1 MEFFKKKTQID
12 FLGIK
17 KYTTALSVV
26 MIVLSL
32 FFIFAKGLNLG
43 LDFTG
48 GYQMQVQMN
57 SQTTAGAIT
66 ADVEKAGFEKASVTT
81 FGDNNSFLIKLPP
94 QQQEQ
99 SNNIEDAQQQV
110 QQKVA
115 KVIDGKVQSIS
126 YIGPQVGKELASNG
140 ILAIIIAIVCIL
152 IYISARFEMKFG
164 ISACL
169 ALLHDPIV
177 ILGVFAAF
185 QLEFDL
191 TVLAAILAVIG
202 YSLNDTV
209 VIYDRVRENFRK
221 FRKSSVTE
229 VVNGA
234 INDTLSRT
242 VLTSGLTMLV
252 VVVLF
257 LFGGPSV
264 HNFSLAL
271 ILGIVVG
278 TYSSIYVAG
287 VVAVAL
293 GLNRESLLPKT
304 PVDKEKENPEDYI

>member
-1 MEFFKKKTQID
+1 MEFFKQKTQIN

-17 KYTTALSVV
+17 KYTTISSVFII
-26 MIVLSL
+26 IVSL
-32 FFIFAKGLNLG
+32 FFIFTKGLNLG

-48 GYQMQVQMN
+48 GYQVQIHTAQPVN
-57 SQTTAGAIT
+57 SPDL
-66 ADVEKAGFEKASVTT
+66 ADKLEKIGFKHTNITT
-81 FGDNNSFLIKLPP
+81 FGESNNYLIKFASS
-94 QQQEQ
+94 EV
-99 SNNIEDAQQQV
+99 NAKAKNFDEAQQLLQKDV
-110 QQKVA
+110 QETLKA
-115 KVIDGKVQSIS
+115 EVQRVS

-140 ILAIIIAIVCIL
+140 ILAIIIALVSIL

-191 TVLAAILAVIG
+191 SVLAAVLAVIG

-221 FRKSSVTE
+221 MRKASVTE
-229 VVNGA
+229 VVNKG

-242 VLTSGLTMLV
+242 ILTSGLTMLV

-257 LFGGPSV
+257 FFGGSSV

-271 ILGIVVG
+271 ILGIIVG

-287 VVAVAL
+287 VLAVAL
-293 GLNRESLLPKT
+293 GLNRESLLPKQIST
-304 PVDKEKENPEDYI
+304 EDAPIL

>member
-1 MEFFKKKTQID
+1 MEFFKQKTQIN

-17 KYTTALSVV
+17 KYTTILSAV
-26 MIVLSL
+26 MILLSL
-32 FFIFAKGLNLG
+32 FFIFHNGLNLG

-48 GYQMQVQMN
+48 GYEVQVQASNADSAESITKKLDSVGLPHADITTFGEGTSFLIKFSPNEVN
-57 SQTTAGAIT
+57 SKVKKLEDAQQQLK
-66 ADVEKAGFEKASVTT
+66 ADVEKAL
-81 FGDNNSFLIKLPP
+81 N
-94 QQQEQ
+94 
-99 SNNIEDAQQQV
+99 
-110 QQKVA
+110 A
-115 KVIDGKVQSIS
+115 KVESIN
-126 YIGPQVGKELASNG
+126 YIGPQVGKQLASNG
-140 ILAIIIAIVCIL
+140 VLAIIIALVCIL
-152 IYISARFEMKFG
+152 VYISARFEMKFG

-185 QLEFDL
+185 HLEFDL
-191 TVLAAILAVIG
+191 TVLAAVLAVIG

-221 FRKSSVTE
+221 MRKASVTE
-229 VVNGA
+229 VVNRG

-242 VLTSGLTMLV
+242 ILTSGLTMLV

-257 LFGGPSV
+257 FFGGSSV
-264 HNFSLAL
+264 HNFALAL

-287 VVAVAL
+287 VIAVSL
-293 GLNRESLLPKT
+293 GLRRESLLPKR
-304 PVDKEKENPEDYI
+304 VSKEDTAP

>member
-1 MEFFKKKTQID
+1 
-12 FLGIK
+12 
-17 KYTTALSVV
+17 V
-26 MIVLSL
+26 SL
-32 FFIFAKGLNLG
+32 FFIFTKGLNLG

-48 GYQMQVQMN
+48 GYEVHI
-57 SQTTAGAIT
+57 QTS
-66 ADVEKAGFEKASVTT
+66 KAVDSNVMSNKLKKIGYEHTSITT
-81 FGDNNSFLIKLPP
+81 FGDNNNYLIKFAPDEVNAKAKSL
-94 QQQEQ
+94 E
-99 SNNIEDAQQQV
+99 NAQQLLSQEV
-110 QQKVA
+110 AEMLNA
-115 KVIDGKVQSIS
+115 KVESVD
-126 YIGPQVGKELASNG
+126 YIGPHVGKELASNG
-140 ILAIIIAIVCIL
+140 VLAIIIALVCIL

-164 ISACL
+164 ISACI

-191 TVLAAILAVIG
+191 TVLAAVLAVIG

-221 FRKSSVTE
+221 MRNASVTE
-229 VVNGA
+229 VVNRG

-242 VLTSGLTMLV
+242 ILTSGLTMLV

-257 LFGGPSV
+257 LFGGTSV

-287 VVAVAL
+287 VIAVAL
-293 GLNRESLLPKT
+293 GLNRESLLPKQISKEDT
-304 PVDKEKENPEDYI
+304 PIL

>member
-1 MEFFKKKTQID
+1 MEFFKQKTQID

-17 KYTTALSVV
+17 KYTTAFSIL
-26 MIVLSL
+26 MIVISL
-32 FFIFAKGLNLG
+32 FFIFTKGLNLG

-48 GYQMQVQMN
+48 GYQVQLYTSKTLGSEVMTKKLEKIGFN
-57 SQTTAGAIT
+57 HTTI
-66 ADVEKAGFEKASVTT
+66 TT
-81 FGDNNSFLIKLPP
+81 FGDNDNYLIKFAPNEVNAKAKDL
-94 QQQEQ
+94 E
-99 SNNIEDAQQQV
+99 IAQQQLQSEV
-110 QQKVA
+110 ATTLDA
-115 KVIDGKVQSIS
+115 KVESVN

-140 ILAIIIAIVCIL
+140 VLAIIIALVCIL

-164 ISACL
+164 ISACV

-177 ILGVFAAF
+177 ILGIFAAF

-221 FRKSSVTE
+221 MSNASVTD
-229 VVNGA
+229 VVNRS

-242 VLTSGLTMLV
+242 ILTSGLTMLV

-257 LFGGPSV
+257 LFGGSSV

-271 ILGIVVG
+271 MLGIVIG

-293 GLNRESLLPKT
+293 GLNREFLLPKQIS
-304 PVDKEKENPEDYI
+304 KEDTSLL

>member
-1 MEFFKKKTQID
+1 MEFFKQKTQID

-17 KYTTALSVV
+17 KYTTAFSVL
-26 MIVLSL
+26 MIVISL
-32 FFIFAKGLNLG
+32 FFIFTKGLNLG

-48 GYQMQVQMN
+48 GYQVQL
-57 SQTTAGAIT
+57 QTSKMLSSESMSKKLEEI
-66 ADVEKAGFEKASVTT
+66 GFKHTTITT
-81 FGDNNSFLIKLPP
+81 FGDNDNYLIKFAPDEVNSKSENL
-94 QQQEQ
+94 
-99 SNNIEDAQQQV
+99 EDAQQQL
-110 QQKVA
+110 QKDVETALGA
-115 KVIDGKVQSIS
+115 KVESIN

-140 ILAIIIAIVCIL
+140 VLAIIIAMVCIL

-164 ISACL
+164 ISACI
-169 ALLHDPIV
+169 ALIHDPIV
-177 ILGVFAAF
+177 ILGIFSAF

-221 FRKSSVTE
+221 MRNSNVTE
-229 VVNGA
+229 VVNRS

-242 VLTSGLTMLV
+242 ILTSGLTMLV

-257 LFGGPSV
+257 LFGGSSV

-293 GLNRESLLPKT
+293 GLNRESLLPKQ
-304 PVDKEKENPEDYI
+304 VNKEDIPIL

>member
-1 MEFFKKKTQID
+1 MEFFKQKTQID

-17 KYTTALSVV
+17 KYTTILSVL
-26 MIVLSL
+26 MIVISL
-32 FFIFAKGLNLG
+32 IFIFTKGLNLG

-48 GYQMQVQMN
+48 GYQVQIHTQENEN
-57 SQTTAGAIT
+57 SQTLSNKLANVGLGNTNI
-66 ADVEKAGFEKASVTT
+66 TT
-81 FGDNNSFLIKLPP
+81 FGENNDYLIKFAPDIANLK
-94 QQQEQ
+94 
-99 SNNIEDAQQQV
+99 SKDLDNAQQQL
-110 QQKVA
+110 QQKIENTLDA
-115 KVIDGKVQSIS
+115 KVQSIN

-140 ILAIIIAIVCIL
+140 VLAMIIALVCIL

-164 ISACL
+164 VSACL

-191 TVLAAILAVIG
+191 TVLAAVLAVIG

-221 FRKSSVTE
+221 MRNASVVE
-229 VVNGA
+229 VVNRS

-242 VLTSGLTMLV
+242 ILTSGLTMLV
-252 VVVLF
+252 VVVLY
-257 LFGGPSV
+257 LFGGSSV

-287 VVAVAL
+287 VLAVAL
-293 GLNRESLLPKT
+293 GLNRESLLPKQ
-304 PVDKEKENPEDYI
+304 VEKIDNSVF

>member
-1 MEFFKKKTQID
+1 MEFFRQKTQID

-17 KYTTALSVV
+17 KYTTAFSIL
-26 MIVLSL
+26 MIVVSL
-32 FFIFAKGLNLG
+32 FFIFTKGLNLG

-48 GYQMQVQMN
+48 GYQVQVHTSKMLDSEVMTKKLEKIGFN
-57 SQTTAGAIT
+57 HTTI
-66 ADVEKAGFEKASVTT
+66 TT
-81 FGDNNSFLIKLPP
+81 FGDNDNYLIKFAPDEVNSRAKSL
-94 QQQEQ
+94 
-99 SNNIEDAQQQV
+99 EDAQQQLQSEV
-110 QQKVA
+110 EAALGA
-115 KVIDGKVQSIS
+115 KVESVN

-140 ILAIIIAIVCIL
+140 VLAIIIALVCIL

-164 ISACL
+164 ISACV

-177 ILGVFAAF
+177 ILGIFAAF

-191 TVLAAILAVIG
+191 TVLAAVLAVIG

-221 FRKSSVTE
+221 MRNASVTE
-229 VVNGA
+229 VVNRG

-242 VLTSGLTMLV
+242 ILTSGLTMLV

-257 LFGGPSV
+257 LFGGSSV

-271 ILGIVVG
+271 MLGIVVG

-293 GLNRESLLPKT
+293 GLNRESLLPKQVTKEDT
-304 PVDKEKENPEDYI
+304 PLL

>member
-1 MEFFKKKTQID
+1 MEFFKQKTKID

-17 KYTTALSVV
+17 KYTTILSAS
-26 MIVLSL
+26 MIILSL
-32 FFIFAKGLNLG
+32 FFLFAKGLNLG

-48 GYQMQVQMN
+48 GYQIQLKSN
-57 SQTTAGAIT
+57 TTLTVAKI
-66 ADVEKAGFEKASVTT
+66 DSELSNIGFKNFKVTT
-81 FGDNNSFLIKLPP
+81 FGDANTYLIKLPP
-94 QQQEQ
+94 NKKVQEKDLQ
-99 SNNIEDAQQQV
+99 TE
-110 QQKVA
+110 QQKIQN
-115 KVIDGKVQSIS
+115 KVENATNATIQSIT

-140 ILAIIIAIVCIL
+140 VLAIIIALICIL

-191 TVLAAILAVIG
+191 TSLAALLAVLG

-209 VIYDRVRENFRK
+209 VVYDRVRENFRK
-221 FRKSSVTE
+221 MRKASVNE
-229 VVNGA
+229 VVNSA

-242 VLTSGLTMLV
+242 ILTSGLTMLV
-252 VVVLF
+252 VVILF
-257 LFGGPSV
+257 LFGGPSI
-264 HNFSLAL
+264 HGFSLAL
-271 ILGIVVG
+271 ILGILVG

-287 VVAVAL
+287 VIAVQL
-293 GLNRESLLPKT
+293 GLNRESLLPAPKIN
-304 PVDKEKENPEDYI
+304 KEDL

>member
-17 KYTTALSVV
+17 KYTTAFSAIL
-26 MIVLSL
+26 IVLSL
-32 FFIFAKGLNLG
+32 FFIFTKGLNLG

-48 GYQMQVQMN
+48 GYQMQVQLSN
-57 SQTTAGAIT
+57 SQT
-66 ADVEKAGFEKASVTT
+66 ASELTSELDKIGYKNSNITT
-81 FGDNNSFLIKLPP
+81 FGENNGFLIKLPP
-94 QQQEQ
+94 QQ
-99 SNNIEDAQQQV
+99 SKASSVSIETV
-110 QQKVA
+110 QQEMKTQIEKAINGNVE
-115 KVIDGKVQSIS
+115 SIN

-140 ILAIIIAIVCIL
+140 ILAILLALICIL
-152 IYISARFEMKFG
+152 VYISARFEMKFG

-221 FRKSSVTE
+221 MRKASVTE
-229 VVNGA
+229 VVNSA

-242 VLTSGLTMLV
+242 ILTSGLTMLV
-252 VVVLF
+252 VVILY
-257 LFGGPSV
+257 LFGGASV

-271 ILGIVVG
+271 ILGIIVG

-287 VVAVAL
+287 VIAVAL
-293 GLNRESLLPKT
+293 GLNRESLLPKQ
-304 PVDKEKENPEDYI
+304 VSKNLEDI

>member
-1 MEFFKKKTQID
+1 MEFFKQKTQID

-17 KYTTALSVV
+17 KYTTALSVL
-26 MIVLSL
+26 MIVISL
-32 FFIFAKGLNLG
+32 VFIFTKGLNLG

-48 GYQMQVQMN
+48 GYQVQVQATQN
-57 SQTTAGAIT
+57 DSASGLTKKL
-66 ADVEKAGFEKASVTT
+66 DKYGFKHALVTT
-81 FGDNNSFLIKLPP
+81 FGDNDSYLIKFAPEDVKAKVKAEGLEDI
-94 QQQEQ
+94 QQQLQ
-99 SNNIEDAQQQV
+99 VDV
-110 QQKVA
+110 QQA
-115 KVIDGKVQSIS
+115 TNADVQSVN

-140 ILAIIIAIVCIL
+140 ILAIIISLVCIL

-221 FRKSSVTE
+221 LRNAGVKE
-229 VVNGA
+229 VVNRS

-242 VLTSGLTMLV
+242 ILTSGLTMIV
-252 VVVLF
+252 VAVLF
-257 LFGGPSV
+257 FIGGSSV

-271 ILGIVVG
+271 MLGIVVG

-287 VVAVAL
+287 VLAVTL
-293 GLNRESLLPKT
+293 GLNRESLIPKQVSKMDDAT
-304 PVDKEKENPEDYI
+304 TL

>member
-1 MEFFKKKTQID
+1 MEFFKQKTQID

-17 KYTTALSVV
+17 KYTTAFSFL
-26 MIVLSL
+26 MIIISL
-32 FFIFAKGLNLG
+32 FFIFTKGLNLG

-48 GYQMQVQMN
+48 GYQVHL
-57 SQTTAGAIT
+57 QTTEAVDT
-66 ADVEKAGFEKASVTT
+66 ADMTKKLEKIGYDHTGITT
-81 FGDNNSFLIKLPP
+81 FGDNNNFLIKFAPDEVNSKAKSL
-94 QQQEQ
+94 EG
-99 SNNIEDAQQQV
+99 AQQQLKEEV
-110 QQKVA
+110 QSTLDA
-115 KVIDGKVQSIS
+115 KVQSVN

-140 ILAIIIAIVCIL
+140 VLAIIIALVCIL

-185 QLEFDL
+185 QIEFDL
-191 TVLAAILAVIG
+191 TVLAAILAIIG

-221 FRKSSVTE
+221 MRNASVSE
-229 VVNGA
+229 VVNRG

-242 VLTSGLTMLV
+242 ILTSGLTMLV

-257 LFGGPSV
+257 LFGGSSV
-264 HNFSLAL
+264 HGFSLAL
-271 ILGIVVG
+271 MLGIVVG

-287 VVAVAL
+287 VLAVAL
-293 GLNRESLLPKT
+293 GLNRESLLPKQISKEDT
-304 PVDKEKENPEDYI
+304 PIL

>member
-1 MEFFKKKTQID
+1 MEFFKQKTQID

-17 KYTTALSVV
+17 KYTTAFSIL
-26 MIVLSL
+26 MIIISL
-32 FFIFAKGLNLG
+32 FFIFTKGLNLG

-48 GYQMQVQMN
+48 GYQVQVHTSKMLGSEAMTKKLEKIGFN
-57 SQTTAGAIT
+57 HTTI
-66 ADVEKAGFEKASVTT
+66 TT
-81 FGDNNSFLIKLPP
+81 FGDNDNYLIKFAPDEVNSKAKSL
-94 QQQEQ
+94 
-99 SNNIEDAQQQV
+99 EDAQQQLQSEV
-110 QQKVA
+110 EAALGA
-115 KVIDGKVQSIS
+115 KVESVN

-140 ILAIIIAIVCIL
+140 VLAIIIALVCIL

-164 ISACL
+164 ISACV

-177 ILGVFAAF
+177 ILGIFAAF

-191 TVLAAILAVIG
+191 TVLAAVLAVIG

-221 FRKSSVTE
+221 MRNSSVTE
-229 VVNGA
+229 VVNRG

-242 VLTSGLTMLV
+242 ILTSGLTMLV

-257 LFGGPSV
+257 LFGGSSV

-293 GLNRESLLPKT
+293 GLSRESLLPKQVTKEDT
-304 PVDKEKENPEDYI
+304 PLL

>member
-1 MEFFKKKTQID
+1 MEFFKQKTQID

-17 KYTTALSVV
+17 KYTTILSVI
-26 MIVLSL
+26 MIIVSL
-32 FFIFAKGLNLG
+32 FFIFTKGLNLG

-48 GYQMQVQMN
+48 GYQVQIHV
-57 SQTTAGAIT
+57 SQAEDSKVL
-66 ADVEKAGFEKASVTT
+66 ADKLEKIGFKHTDITT
-81 FGDNNSFLIKLPP
+81 FGDDNNYLIKFAPDEVNAKADNLD
-94 QQQEQ
+94 
-99 SNNIEDAQQQV
+99 DAQQLL
-110 QQKVA
+110 QKDVEQTLDA
-115 KVIDGKVQSIS
+115 KVQRVN

-140 ILAIIIAIVCIL
+140 ILAIIIALVCIL

-185 QLEFDL
+185 QFEFDL
-191 TVLAAILAVIG
+191 TVLAAVLAVIG

-221 FRKSSVTE
+221 MRKASVTE
-229 VVNGA
+229 VVNRG

-242 VLTSGLTMLV
+242 ILTSGLTMLV

-257 LFGGPSV
+257 FFGGSSV
-264 HNFSLAL
+264 HYFSLAL
-271 ILGIVVG
+271 MLGIIVG

-287 VVAVAL
+287 VVAVVL
-293 GLNRESLLPKT
+293 GLNRESLLPKQIPTDDT
-304 PVDKEKENPEDYI
+304 PIL

>member
-1 MEFFKKKTQID
+1 MEFFKQKTQID

-17 KYTTALSVV
+17 KYTTAFSVL
-26 MIVLSL
+26 MIIISL
-32 FFIFAKGLNLG
+32 FFIFTKGLNLG

-48 GYQMQVQMN
+48 GYQVQL
-57 SQTTAGAIT
+57 QTSKMLSSEMMSKKL
-66 ADVEKAGFEKASVTT
+66 EKVGFKHTTITT
-81 FGDNNSFLIKLPP
+81 FGDNDNYLIKFAPDEVNSKSKNL
-94 QQQEQ
+94 
-99 SNNIEDAQQQV
+99 EDAQQQL
-110 QQKVA
+110 QKEVETTLGA
-115 KVIDGKVQSIS
+115 KVESIN
-126 YIGPQVGKELASNG
+126 YIGPQVGKQLASNG
-140 ILAIIIAIVCIL
+140 VLAIIIALVCIL

-164 ISACL
+164 ISACI

-177 ILGVFAAF
+177 ILGIFSAF

-191 TVLAAILAVIG
+191 TVLAAVLAVIG

-221 FRKSSVTE
+221 MRNASVTE
-229 VVNGA
+229 VVNRS

-242 VLTSGLTMLV
+242 ILTSGLTMLV
-252 VVVLF
+252 VIVLF
-257 LFGGPSV
+257 LFGGSSV

-293 GLNRESLLPKT
+293 GLNRESLLPKQ
-304 PVDKEKENPEDYI
+304 VNKEDIPIL

>member
-1 MEFFKKKTQID
+1 MEFFKQKTQID

-17 KYTTALSVV
+17 KYTTAFSII
-26 MIVLSL
+26 MIVISL
-32 FFIFAKGLNLG
+32 FFILTKGLNLG

-48 GYQMQVQMN
+48 GYEVHL
-57 SQTTAGAIT
+57 QTSEVVDT
-66 ADVEKAGFEKASVTT
+66 ADMTKKLEKAGYAHTSITT
-81 FGDNNSFLIKLPP
+81 FGDNNNFLVKFAPDEVNSKAKSL
-94 QQQEQ
+94 
-99 SNNIEDAQQQV
+99 EDAQQQLKQEV
-110 QQKVA
+110 KSTLDA
-115 KVIDGKVQSIS
+115 KVQSVN

-140 ILAIIIAIVCIL
+140 VLAIIIALVCIL

-164 ISACL
+164 VSACL

-177 ILGVFAAF
+177 ILGVFSAF
-185 QLEFDL
+185 QIEFDL
-191 TVLAAILAVIG
+191 TTLAAVLAVIG

-221 FRKSSVTE
+221 MRNSSVTE
-229 VVNGA
+229 VVNRG

-242 VLTSGLTMLV
+242 ILTSGLTMLV

-257 LFGGPSV
+257 FIGGSSV
-264 HNFSLAL
+264 HGFSLAL

-287 VVAVAL
+287 VVAVSL
-293 GLNRESLLPKT
+293 GLNRESLLPKQVSKEDT
-304 PVDKEKENPEDYI
+304 PIL

>member
-1 MEFFKKKTQID
+1 MEFFKQKTQID

-17 KYTTALSVV
+17 KYTTIFSVL
-26 MIVLSL
+26 MIVISL
-32 FFIFAKGLNLG
+32 FFIFTKGLNLG

-48 GYQMQVQMN
+48 GYQVQIHTSEPAD
-57 SQTTAGAIT
+57 SQELESKLAT
-66 ADVEKAGFEKASVTT
+66 VGFKHTSITT
-81 FGDNNSFLIKLPP
+81 FGENNNYLIKFAPDEVNSKAENLG
-94 QQQEQ
+94 Q
-99 SNNIEDAQQQV
+99 AQQLLQKDVEQTLKAEV
-110 QQKVA
+110 QQVN
-115 KVIDGKVQSIS
+115 

-140 ILAIIIAIVCIL
+140 ILAIIIALVCIL

-177 ILGVFAAF
+177 IVGVFAVF

-191 TVLAAILAVIG
+191 TVLAAVLAVIG

-221 FRKSSVTE
+221 MRKASVTE
-229 VVNGA
+229 VVNRG

-242 VLTSGLTMLV
+242 ILTSGLTMIV

-257 LFGGPSV
+257 FFGGSSV

-287 VVAVAL
+287 VLAVTL
-293 GLNRESLLPKT
+293 GLNRESLLPKQI
-304 PVDKEKENPEDYI
+304 PSDDIPLL

>member
-1 MEFFKKKTQID
+1 MEFFKQKTSID

-17 KYTTALSVV
+17 KYTTVFSVL
-26 MIVLSL
+26 MIVVSL
-32 FFIFAKGLNLG
+32 FFIFTKGLNLG

-48 GYQMQVQMN
+48 GYQVQIQTSK
-57 SQTTAGAIT
+57 SQDSETMTKKLAT
-66 ADVEKAGFEKASVTT
+66 AGFEHTTITT
-81 FGDNNSFLIKLPP
+81 FGDNNNFLIKFAPD
-94 QQQEQ
+94 EV
-99 SNNIEDAQQQV
+99 NIKAKNLEDAQQYLKHQV
-110 QQKVA
+110 ESSLDA
-115 KVIDGKVQSIS
+115 KAQSVN

-140 ILAIIIAIVCIL
+140 VLAIIIAMVCIL

-185 QLEFDL
+185 HLEFDL
-191 TVLAAILAVIG
+191 TVLAAVLAVIG

-221 FRKSSVTE
+221 MRNASVVE
-229 VVNGA
+229 VVNRS

-242 VLTSGLTMLV
+242 ILTSGLTMLV
-252 VVVLF
+252 VVVLY
-257 LFGGPSV
+257 LFGGSSV

-271 ILGIVVG
+271 ILGIIVG

-293 GLNRESLLPKT
+293 GLNRESLPPKQISKEDT
-304 PVDKEKENPEDYI
+304 PIL

>member
-1 MEFFKKKTQID
+1 MEFFKQKTQID

-17 KYTTALSVV
+17 KYTTAFSIL
-26 MIVLSL
+26 MIIISL
-32 FFIFAKGLNLG
+32 FFIFTKGLNLG

-48 GYQMQVQMN
+48 GYQVQVHTSEKLDSEAMTKKLEKVGFN
-57 SQTTAGAIT
+57 NTTI
-66 ADVEKAGFEKASVTT
+66 TT
-81 FGDNNSFLIKLPP
+81 FGDNDNYLIKFAPNEVNSKAKNL
-94 QQQEQ
+94 
-99 SNNIEDAQQQV
+99 EDAQQQLQNEV
-110 QQKVA
+110 ETTLGA
-115 KVIDGKVQSIS
+115 KVESIN

-140 ILAIIIAIVCIL
+140 VLAIVIAMVCIL

-164 ISACL
+164 VSACI

-177 ILGVFAAF
+177 ILGIFSAF

-221 FRKSSVTE
+221 MRNASVIE
-229 VVNGA
+229 VVNRS

-242 VLTSGLTMLV
+242 ILTSGLTMLV

-257 LFGGPSV
+257 LFGGSSV
-264 HNFSLAL
+264 HYFSLAL
-271 ILGIVVG
+271 MLGIVVG

-293 GLNRESLLPKT
+293 GLNRESLLPKQIN
-304 PVDKEKENPEDYI
+304 KEDVPLL

>member
-1 MEFFKKKTQID
+1 MEFFKQKTQID

-17 KYTTALSVV
+17 KYTTAFSIL
-26 MIVLSL
+26 MIVVSL
-32 FFIFAKGLNLG
+32 FFIFTKGLNLG

-48 GYQMQVQMN
+48 GYQVHI
-57 SQTTAGAIT
+57 QTSGAVDS
-66 ADVEKAGFEKASVTT
+66 ADMTKKLEKDGFDHTSITT
-81 FGDNNSFLIKLPP
+81 FGDNNNFLIKFSPDEVNSKAKNL
-94 QQQEQ
+94 
-99 SNNIEDAQQQV
+99 EDAQQFLKKQI
-110 QQKVA
+110 QSTLDA
-115 KVIDGKVQSIS
+115 KVQAVN

-140 ILAIIIAIVCIL
+140 VLAIVIALVCIL

-191 TVLAAILAVIG
+191 TVLAAILAIIG

-221 FRKSSVTE
+221 MRNASVTE
-229 VVNGA
+229 VVNRG

-242 VLTSGLTMLV
+242 ILTSGLTMLV
-252 VVVLF
+252 VVVLY
-257 LFGGPSV
+257 LFGGSSV

-287 VVAVAL
+287 VLAVAL
-293 GLNRESLLPKT
+293 GLNRESLLPKQVSKEDT
-304 PVDKEKENPEDYI
+304 PIL

>member
-1 MEFFKKKTQID
+1 MEFFKQKTQID

-17 KYTTALSVV
+17 KYTTIFSVL
-26 MIVLSL
+26 MIVISL
-32 FFIFAKGLNLG
+32 FFIFTKGLNLG

-48 GYQMQVQMN
+48 GYQVQIHTSEPAD
-57 SQTTAGAIT
+57 SQELENKLAT
-66 ADVEKAGFEKASVTT
+66 VGFKHTSITT
-81 FGDNNSFLIKLPP
+81 FGENNNYLIKFAPDEVNAKAENLD
-94 QQQEQ
+94 E
-99 SNNIEDAQQQV
+99 AQQLLQKDVEQTLKAEV
-110 QQKVA
+110 QQVN
-115 KVIDGKVQSIS
+115 

-140 ILAIIIAIVCIL
+140 ILAIIIALVCIL

-177 ILGVFAAF
+177 ILGVFAVF

-191 TVLAAILAVIG
+191 TVLAAVLAVIG

-221 FRKSSVTE
+221 MRKASVTE
-229 VVNGA
+229 VVNRG

-242 VLTSGLTMLV
+242 ILTSGLTMIV

-257 LFGGPSV
+257 FFGGSSV

-271 ILGIVVG
+271 ILGIIVG

-287 VVAVAL
+287 VLAVTL
-293 GLNRESLLPKT
+293 GLNRESLLPKQI
-304 PVDKEKENPEDYI
+304 PSDDIPLL

>member
-1 MEFFKKKTQID
+1 MEFFKQKTQID

-17 KYTTALSVV
+17 KYTTILSVV
-26 MIVLSL
+26 MIIISL
-32 FFIFAKGLNLG
+32 FFIFTKGLNLG

-48 GYQMQVQMN
+48 GYQVQIHT
-57 SQTTAGAIT
+57 SQAVDSDVL
-66 ADVEKAGFEKASVTT
+66 ADKLEKIGFKHTDITT
-81 FGDNNSFLIKLPP
+81 FGENNNYLIKFAPDEVNAKAENLD
-94 QQQEQ
+94 E
-99 SNNIEDAQQQV
+99 AQQLLHKDVEQTLKAQV
-110 QQKVA
+110 QSV
-115 KVIDGKVQSIS
+115 D

-140 ILAIIIAIVCIL
+140 ILAIIIALVCIL

-185 QLEFDL
+185 QLEFNL
-191 TVLAAILAVIG
+191 TVLAAVLAVIG

-221 FRKSSVTE
+221 MRKASVTE
-229 VVNGA
+229 VVNRG

-242 VLTSGLTMLV
+242 ILTSGLTMLV

-257 LFGGPSV
+257 FFGGSSV

-271 ILGIVVG
+271 ILGIIVG

-287 VVAVAL
+287 VVAVVL
-293 GLNRESLLPKT
+293 GLNRESLLPKQIPTDDT
-304 PVDKEKENPEDYI
+304 PIL

>member
-1 MEFFKKKTQID
+1 MEFFKQKTNID

-17 KYTTALSVV
+17 KYTTAFSVL
-26 MIVLSL
+26 MIVVSL
-32 FFIFAKGLNLG
+32 FFIFTKGLNLG

-48 GYQMQVQMN
+48 GYQVQIQATSLQN
-57 SQTTAGAIT
+57 LAIIS
-66 ADVEKAGFEKASVTT
+66 EKLAKVGFEHTTVTT
-81 FGDNNSFLIKLPP
+81 FGENNNYLIKFTPDEVNSKTNSLD
-94 QQQEQ
+94 
-99 SNNIEDAQQQV
+99 SAQQYLK
-110 QQKVA
+110 QQAESSLDA
-115 KVIDGKVQSIS
+115 KVLSVN

-140 ILAIIIAIVCIL
+140 VLAIIIALVCIL

-164 ISACL
+164 ISACV

-177 ILGVFAAF
+177 ILGIFAAF

-221 FRKSSVTE
+221 MRNANVVE
-229 VVNGA
+229 VVNKS

-242 VLTSGLTMLV
+242 ILTSGLTMLV
-252 VVVLF
+252 VVVLY
-257 LFGGPSV
+257 LFGGSSV

-293 GLNRESLLPKT
+293 GLNRESLLPKQ
-304 PVDKEKENPEDYI
+304 VSKEDMPIL

>member
-17 KYTTALSVV
+17 KYTTALSVG

-32 FFIFAKGLNLG
+32 IFIFAKGLNLG

-48 GYQMQVQMN
+48 GYQMQVQMDKP
-57 SQTTAGAIT
+57 SSASDITTDI
-66 ADVEKAGFEKASVTT
+66 EKVGFSNASVTT
-81 FGDNNSFLIKLPP
+81 FGDNNNFLIKLPP
-94 QQQEQ
+94 QPTD
-99 SNNIEDAQQQV
+99 IKIDLEDQQQQI
-110 QQKVA
+110 QQKVEDAINA
-115 KVIDGKVQSIS
+115 KVKSIS

-140 ILAIIIAIVCIL
+140 ILAIIIALVCIL
-152 IYISARFEMKFG
+152 VYISARFEMKFG
-164 ISACL
+164 ISACV

-177 ILGVFAAF
+177 ILGVFALF
-185 QLEFDL
+185 QFEFDL

-221 FRKSSVTE
+221 MKKASVVE
-229 VVNGA
+229 VVNSA
-234 INDTLSRT
+234 IDDTLSRT

-252 VVVLF
+252 VVILF

-264 HNFSLAL
+264 HYFSLAL
-271 ILGIVVG
+271 MLGIVVG

-293 GLNRESLLPKT
+293 GLNRESLLPKP
-304 PVDKEKENPEDYI
+304 PVDKEKEDTSDF

>member
-1 MEFFKKKTQID
+1 MEFFKQKTQID

-17 KYTTALSVV
+17 KYTTILSVI
-26 MIVLSL
+26 MIIVSL
-32 FFIFAKGLNLG
+32 FFIFTKGLNLG

-48 GYQMQVQMN
+48 GYQVQVHT
-57 SQTTAGAIT
+57 SQAVDSGALT
-66 ADVEKAGFEKASVTT
+66 DKLEKAGYKHADVTT
-81 FGDNNSFLIKLPP
+81 FGENNNYLIKFAPDEVNTKSQDLN
-94 QQQEQ
+94 Q
-99 SNNIEDAQQQV
+99 AQQLLKKDVEQALN
-110 QQKVA
+110 A
-115 KVIDGKVQSIS
+115 KVESVN

-140 ILAIIIAIVCIL
+140 ILAIIIALVCIL

-185 QLEFDL
+185 QFEFDL
-191 TVLAAILAVIG
+191 TVLAAVLAVIG

-221 FRKSSVTE
+221 MRKASVTE
-229 VVNGA
+229 VVNRG

-242 VLTSGLTMLV
+242 ILTSGLTMLV
-252 VVVLF
+252 VAVLF
-257 LFGGPSV
+257 FFGGSSV
-264 HNFSLAL
+264 HYFSLAL
-271 ILGIVVG
+271 MLGIVIG

-287 VVAVAL
+287 VVAVVL
-293 GLNRESLLPKT
+293 GLNRESLLPKQIPT
-304 PVDKEKENPEDYI
+304 DDAPIL

>member
-1 MEFFKKKTQID
+1 MEFFKQRTNID

-17 KYTTALSVV
+17 KYTTVFSVI
-26 MIVLSL
+26 MIVVSL
-32 FFIFAKGLNLG
+32 FFIFTKGLNLG

-48 GYQMQVQMN
+48 GYQVQIQTSTR
-57 SQTTAGAIT
+57 SQDSETMTKELT
-66 ADVEKAGFEKASVTT
+66 KAGFEHTTITT
-81 FGDNNSFLIKLPP
+81 FGDNNNFLIKFAPDEVNTKAKSL
-94 QQQEQ
+94 
-99 SNNIEDAQQQV
+99 EDAQQYLKQQVESSLDAQV
-110 QQKVA
+110 QSVN
-115 KVIDGKVQSIS
+115 

-140 ILAIIIAIVCIL
+140 VLAIIIAMVCIL

-164 ISACL
+164 ISACI

-177 ILGVFAAF
+177 ILGIFAAF

-191 TVLAAILAVIG
+191 TVLAAVLAVIG

-221 FRKSSVTE
+221 MRNASVIE
-229 VVNGA
+229 VVNRS

-242 VLTSGLTMLV
+242 ILTSGLTMLV
-252 VVVLF
+252 VVVLY
-257 LFGGPSV
+257 LFGGSSV

-287 VVAVAL
+287 VVAVNL
-293 GLNRESLLPKT
+293 SLNRESLLPKQ
-304 PVDKEKENPEDYI
+304 VSKEDTSIL

>member
-1 MEFFKKKTQID
+1 
-12 FLGIK
+12 
-17 KYTTALSVV
+17 
-26 MIVLSL
+26 MIIISL
-32 FFIFAKGLNLG
+32 FFIFTKGLNLG

-48 GYQMQVQMN
+48 GYQVQIHT
-57 SQTTAGAIT
+57 SQAVDSDVL
-66 ADVEKAGFEKASVTT
+66 ADKLEKIGFKHTDITT
-81 FGDNNSFLIKLPP
+81 FGENNNYLIKFSPDEVNAKAENLD
-94 QQQEQ
+94 E
-99 SNNIEDAQQQV
+99 AQQLLHKDVEQTLNAQV
-110 QQKVA
+110 QSV
-115 KVIDGKVQSIS
+115 D

-140 ILAIIIAIVCIL
+140 ILAIIIALVCIL

-185 QLEFDL
+185 QLEFNL
-191 TVLAAILAVIG
+191 TVLAAVLAVIG

-221 FRKSSVTE
+221 MRKASVTE
-229 VVNGA
+229 VVNRG

-242 VLTSGLTMLV
+242 ILTSGLTMLV

-257 LFGGPSV
+257 FFGGSSV

-271 ILGIVVG
+271 ILGIIVG

-287 VVAVAL
+287 VVAVVL
-293 GLNRESLLPKT
+293 GLNRESLLPKQIPTDDT
-304 PVDKEKENPEDYI
+304 PIL

>member
-1 MEFFKKKTQID
+1 MEFFKQKTQID

-17 KYTTALSVV
+17 KYTTILSVL
-26 MIVLSL
+26 MIVISL
-32 FFIFAKGLNLG
+32 IFIFAKGLNLG

-48 GYQMQVQMN
+48 GYQVQIHTQKNEN
-57 SQTTAGAIT
+57 SQTL
-66 ADVEKAGFEKASVTT
+66 ADKLIKVGFDNTTITT
-81 FGDNNSFLIKLPP
+81 FGENGDYLIKFAPNVINLKA
-94 QQQEQ
+94 
-99 SNNIEDAQQQV
+99 NDLDDAQQQL
-110 QQKVA
+110 QQKIETVLNA
-115 KVIDGKVQSIS
+115 KVQSVN

-140 ILAIIIAIVCIL
+140 ILAIIIALVCIL
-152 IYISARFEMKFG
+152 IYISARFELKFG

-177 ILGVFAAF
+177 ILGIFAAF

-191 TVLAAILAVIG
+191 TVLAAVLAVIG

-221 FRKSSVTE
+221 MRNASVVE
-229 VVNGA
+229 VVNRS

-242 VLTSGLTMLV
+242 ILTSGLTMLV
-252 VVVLF
+252 VVVLY
-257 LFGGPSV
+257 LFGGSSV

-287 VVAVAL
+287 VLAVAL
-293 GLNRESLLPKT
+293 GLSRESLLPKQ
-304 PVDKEKENPEDYI
+304 VENNDTSVF